1 MDTKELNALGK
12 NIKVIICDLDQ
23 TLLNSQKRISRNN
36 LGAIQAAQAKG
47 IFVTIC
53 SGRIFTML
61 ETYASDLAID
71 GPLISTNGAV
81 IVNSPDGKI
90 LASHPIERQ
99 RALEILENAAKNNFD
114 YAALTPTACYFSTN
128 SIRVQRFL
136 QYNEIANAQA
146 METIPIQY
154 LDESH
159 DEIEGEIYK
168 ILIQELQPG
177 DLETASAFL
186 NEVAGI
192 SVTNSEEGLLD
203 VMKANVDKGTGVAEL
218 RQLLGVGKAEVCV
231 FGDYLNDL
239 PMFFESGLPI
249 AMENAHE
256 LLKENALVI
265 TGHYD
270 DDGIAKAIYD
280 YIL

>member
-1 MDTKELNALGK
+1 
-12 NIKVIICDLDQ
+12 
-23 TLLNSQKRISRNN
+23 
-36 LGAIQAAQAKG
+36 
-47 IFVTIC
+47 
-53 SGRIFTML
+53 ML
-61 ETYASDLAID
+61 ETYARDLAIN

-81 IVNSPDGKI
+81 IVNSADGNI
-90 LASHPIERQ
+90 LASHPINRQ
-99 RALEILENAAKNNFD
+99 TALRILKNAAKNDFD

-136 QYNEIANAQA
+136 QYNEIAGSQA
-146 METIPIQY
+146 METIPILY
-154 LDESH
+154 LDGFH

-177 DLETASAFL
+177 DLEKASAFL
-186 NEVAGI
+186 NEVTGI

-203 VMKANVDKGTGVAEL
+203 VMKANIDKGTGVAEL
-218 RQLLGVGKAEVCV
+218 REFLGVSKAEVCV

-239 PMFFESGLPI
+239 PMFFEAGLPI
-249 AMENAHE
+249 AMENAHD

-270 DDGIAKAIYD
+270 DDGVAKAIHE